1 MFAAAF
7 DELRR
12 ESAGRVCSEDKRG
25 VSGEKEGAK
34 GRSQE
39 GRGVAPAARHG
50 HGRPEGWRESVVGV
64 SKCSPAR
71 LTAGHLPPRPRRPPP
86 GQAAACTYLQP
97 H

>member
-34 GRSQE
+34 GVPRKVAEWRRQLGMGME
-39 GRGVAPAARHG
+39 GRRDGGNRLWACLSARQ
-50 HGRPEGWRESVVGV
+50 
-64 SKCSPAR
+64 
-71 LTAGHLPPRPRRPPP
+71 LD
-86 GQAAACTYLQP
+86 
-97 H
+97 